1 MTNDELIQKL
11 FEKIDDLRD
20 AIGSASGERAV
31 IGNRLTNIEA
41 EIARLHKR
49 CETRCQEYQA
59 SIQQIRVVL
68 ATHKGAIWTV
78 SCFLSAA
85 VAFTVAW
92 IKSKW

>member
-11 FEKIDDLRD
+11 FEKIDNVHK
-20 AIGSASGERAV
+20 AISSASEERAV
-31 IGNRLTNIEA
+31 IGNRLANIES
-41 EIARLHKR
+41 EIARLRER
-49 CETRCQEYQA
+49 CETRCGDYQA

-92 IKSKW
+92 LKSKW

>member
-11 FEKIDDLRD
+11 FEKFD
-20 AIGSASGERAV
+20 ALHDSISDASGERGV

-41 EIARLHKR
+41 EIVRLRER
-49 CETRCQEYQA
+49 CETRCGDYQA

-92 IKSKW
+92 LKSKW